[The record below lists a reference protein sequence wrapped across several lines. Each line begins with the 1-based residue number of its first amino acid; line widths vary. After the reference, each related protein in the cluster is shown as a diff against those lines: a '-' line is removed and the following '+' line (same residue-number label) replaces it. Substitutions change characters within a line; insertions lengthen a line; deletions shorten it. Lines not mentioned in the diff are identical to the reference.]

1 MLKRNKKII
10 LGTIFSLV
18 FLFFLSISFVFAA
31 GLENPLGEGVVDPRK
46 IIGNIVRAM
55 LGISGSLALA
65 VFILG
70 GFTWVSSAGNE
81 EKIEKGK
88 KMVMWAA
95 FGLGLIFLSYA
106 LVSFV
111 IGAIVGS
118 SVTPSVAPNPTVTP
132 SVAPNP
138 NPNPKF

>member
-1 MLKRNKKII
+1 MQKRTKNII

-18 FLFFLSISFVFAA
+18 FLFFVSVSFALGA
-31 GLENPLGEGVVDPRK
+31 ELENPLGKGVVDPRK

-65 VFILG
+65 MFIFG
-70 GFTWVSSAGNE
+70 GFTWVTSAGSE

-95 FGLGLIFLSYA
+95 FGLALIFLSYA
-106 LVSFV
+106 IVGFV
-111 IGAIVGS
+111 IGAIVGETTSGPS
-118 SVTPSVAPNPTVTP
+118 SASAPVPSSASAPIAN
-132 SVAPNP
+132 
-138 NPNPKF
+138 